1 MRSTFLYFLLLLMGS
16 TLTGQIRLPRLL
28 SDGAILQRDTDLT
41 LWGWAAPDERVTLEF
56 NGTRYRTRA
65 GADGKWT
72 IKLPAQPAGGPFEM
86 VFRGS
91 NTVTLA
97 DVLFGDVWLCS
108 GQSNMELALDRVADE
123 YPEIVTGYT
132 NNRIRQFLVPDRYD
146 FNRAHDDLTAGNW
159 EAARPENLPE
169 FTAVGFFFAREI
181 YEREQVPIGLINA
194 ALGGSPVES
203 WMSEAALKRF
213 PEAYTEMLKFRD
225 TVMVAELEAR
235 ERAAQAGWLQQ
246 LNASDAGLQ
255 STARWSAANI
265 DESNWREMQ
274 VPGYW
279 ADQGTGLLNGSV
291 WLRRRVEV
299 PDAMAGREARLWLG
313 RVVDQDSVWLNGTF
327 IGTTGYQYPPR
338 KYTVP
343 TGVLKAGGNTL
354 AVRVINGGGKGGFV
368 PDKPYFLAVE
378 GVDTL
383 DLRGTWKY
391 RIGAPMDPQPGTT
404 FVRWKA
410 GGLFN
415 RMIAPL
421 REYPLRGVLWYQG
434 ESNTGNPEG
443 YAHTFPA
450 LISDWRDQWNDPDL
464 PFLFV
469 QLTNFMDPTPRPT
482 ESNWA
487 QLRQA
492 QLEALA
498 LPHTGMAMAIDVG
511 EWNDIHPLDKESVGH
526 RLALAARR
534 VAYGDTESPISPYP
548 TETTFAPGEVR
559 ITLAGTDQLT
569 VKNGD
574 DRPRYFEISG
584 DGDRFV
590 RASARLEGNTV
601 IVSSPEVPQPVAVR
615 YAWADNPTGANL
627 YSAEGLPVSPFEVR
641 KEEQR

>member
-1 MRSTFLYFLLLLMGS
+1 
-16 TLTGQIRLPRLL
+16 
-28 SDGAILQRDTDLT
+28 
-41 LWGWAAPDERVTLEF
+41 
-56 NGTRYRTRA
+56 
-65 GADGKWT
+65 
-72 IKLPAQPAGGPFEM
+72 M
-86 VFRGS
+86 VFRAS

-123 YPEIVTGYT
+123 YPDIVSGYT
-132 NNRIRQFLVPDRYD
+132 NDRIRQFLVPDRYD
-146 FNRAHDDLTAGNW
+146 FNRTHEDLESGSW
-159 EAARPENLPE
+159 EAARPENLPG
-169 FTAVGFFFAREI
+169 FTAVGFFFARET

-213 PEAYTEMLKFRD
+213 PDAYAEMQQFRD
-225 TVMVAELEAR
+225 TAMVAELEAR
-235 ERAAQAGWLQQ
+235 ERAVQADWLRQ
-246 LNASDAGLQ
+246 LNTADAGLR
-255 STARWSAANI
+255 SPVRWSAATL
-265 DESNWREMQ
+265 DDGNWREMQ

-279 ADQGTGLLNGSV
+279 ADQGAGWLNGSV
-291 WLRRRVEV
+291 WLRRTVDV
-299 PDAMAGREARLWLG
+299 PEALAGREARLWLG

-327 IGTTGYQYPPR
+327 VGTTGYQYPPR

-343 TGVLKAGGNTL
+343 AGVLRAGENTL

-368 PDKPYFLAVE
+368 PDKPYFLAVA

-391 RIGAPMDPQPGTT
+391 RVGAPMDPQPGTT

-421 REYPLRGVLWYQG
+421 RDYPLRGVLWYQG
-434 ESNTGNPEG
+434 ESNTGDPEG
-443 YAHTFPA
+443 YGHTFPA
-450 LISDWRDQWNDPDL
+450 LITDWRNQWNDPDL

-487 QLRQA
+487 RLRQA

-498 LPHTGMAMAIDVG
+498 LPHTGMAVTIDVG

-526 RLALAARR
+526 RLALAAHR
-534 VAYGDTESPISPYP
+534 VAYGNPDAPYSPYP
-548 TETTFAPGEVR
+548 AETTFAGGEVR
-559 ITLAGTDQLT
+559 ITLAGTGQLAL
-569 VKNGD
+569 KNGD

-584 DGDRFV
+584 DGKRFV

-615 YAWADNPTGANL
+615 YAWADNPAAANL

-641 KEEQR
+641 KDD

>member
-1 MRSTFLYFLLLLMGS
+1 
-16 TLTGQIRLPRLL
+16 
-28 SDGAILQRDTDLT
+28 
-41 LWGWAAPDERVTLEF
+41 
-56 NGTRYRTRA
+56 
-65 GADGKWT
+65 
-72 IKLPAQPAGGPFEM
+72 
-86 VFRGS
+86 
-91 NTVTLA
+91 
-97 DVLFGDVWLCS
+97 
-108 GQSNMELALDRVADE
+108 MELALDRVRDE
-123 YPEIVTGYT
+123 YPDIVNHYT
-132 NNRIRQFLVPDRYD
+132 NDRIRQFLVPDRYD
-146 FNRAHDDLTAGNW
+146 FNRPHDDLEAGAW
-159 EAARPENLPE
+159 ESARPENLPG

-203 WMSEAALKRF
+203 WMSEDALKRF
-213 PEAYTEMLKFRD
+213 PEAYAEMQRFRD
-225 TVMVAELEAR
+225 TAMVAELEAR
-235 ERAAQAGWLQQ
+235 ERAAQAEWLRQ
-246 LNASDAGLQ
+246 LNASDAGLE
-255 STARWSAANI
+255 STTRWSAANL

-291 WLRRRVEV
+291 WLRRSVEV
-299 PDAMAGREARLWLG
+299 PTAMAGREARLWLG

-327 IGTTGYQYPPR
+327 IGTTSYQYPPR

-343 TGVLKAGGNTL
+343 AGELRAGKNTL

-368 PDKPYFLAVE
+368 PDKPYFLAVG
-378 GVDTL
+378 GVDTI

-391 RIGAPMDPQPGTT
+391 RVGAPMDPQPGTT

-421 REYPLRGVLWYQG
+421 RDFPLKGVLWYQG
-434 ESNTGNPEG
+434 ESNTGDPAG
-443 YAHTFPA
+443 YAKTFPA
-450 LISDWRDQWNDPDL
+450 LIQDWRRQWGHEGL

-469 QLTNFMDPTPRPT
+469 QLTNFMDPAPGPS

-487 QLRQA
+487 ALRQA
-492 QLEALA
+492 QLETLR
-498 LPHTGMAMAIDVG
+498 LPHTGMAVAIDVG
-511 EWNDIHPLDKESVGH
+511 EWNDIHPLNKESVGH

-534 VAYGDTESPISPYP
+534 VAYGDPESPFSPYP
-548 TETTFAPGEVR
+548 SETTFLPGVVR

-569 VKNGD
+569 VKDGD

-584 DGDRFV
+584 DGKRFV

-615 YAWADNPTGANL
+615 YAWADNPAEANL

-641 KEEQR
+641 KDGQR